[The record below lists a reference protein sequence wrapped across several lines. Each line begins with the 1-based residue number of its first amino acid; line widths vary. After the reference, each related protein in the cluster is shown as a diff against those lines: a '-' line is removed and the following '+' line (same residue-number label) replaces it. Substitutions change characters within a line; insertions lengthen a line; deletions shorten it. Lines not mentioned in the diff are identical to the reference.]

1 MLRLRIGRHCTLSD
15 ASLLTMP
22 GLISCKD
29 TGHWTC
35 WDHGAGPPTHQKE
48 KKYLPIF
55 AKGQFRHP
63 SSGPQSW
70 THQVQTARLP
80 ALVKPVREILC
91 IFCWYRFVDSHGKS
105 MKILC
110 HHTNP
115 MPSFPLNLI
124 KIPLIHIEKTHAIP
138 CHPSHSLQNRTTCHA
153 ALQIRH
159 FFSRPWCEKAA
170 SFQYFNRETDS

>member
-1 MLRLRIGRHCTLSD
+1 
-15 ASLLTMP
+15 MP

-124 KIPLIHIEKTHAIP
+124 KIPLIHIEKTMPSHAIP
-138 CHPSHSLQNRTTCHA
+138 VTPFRIEPPATPPFRSATSSPGLGVKRPHL
-153 ALQIRH
+153 
-159 FFSRPWCEKAA
+159 FSILIEKLILKMMV
-170 SFQYFNRETDS
+170 

>member
-1 MLRLRIGRHCTLSD
+1 
-15 ASLLTMP
+15 MP

-48 KKYLPIF
+48 KMYLPIF

-80 ALVKPVREILC
+80 AFVKPVREILC

-105 MKILC
+105 QK
-110 HHTNP
+110 
-115 MPSFPLNLI
+115 PS
-124 KIPLIHIEKTHAIP
+124 HQSHAIP
-138 CHPSHSLQNRTTCHA
+138 VTPFRIEPPATPPFRSATSSPGLAVKRPHLFSILIEKLILKMMVLAIPQKIVIYPYSSLFHLSISLGNYKPLGVGLR
-153 ALQIRH
+153 
-159 FFSRPWCEKAA
+159 
-170 SFQYFNRETDS
+170 